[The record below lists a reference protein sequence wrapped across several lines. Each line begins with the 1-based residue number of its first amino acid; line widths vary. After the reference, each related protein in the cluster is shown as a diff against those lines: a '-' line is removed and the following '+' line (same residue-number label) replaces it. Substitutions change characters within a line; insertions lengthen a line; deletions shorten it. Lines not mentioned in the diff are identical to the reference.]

1 MNRFLFPL
9 IFLAMISA
17 NESQAQTKTRLLY
30 FFDPLCGWC
39 YGFSPVIKQIAEEG
53 KDSLEVEA
61 ITGGMMTG
69 EREGPLGHFSS
80 YILGAIPRVEEYT
93 GVKFGEGYKK
103 MIADSNHFSS
113 SVKPCIAVNVAKML
127 KPEIGVAFASEIQ
140 QIHFAEGYDLNVDD
154 TYKVLAER
162 FGLNGEE
169 FLKAMKEDKNKVL
182 TEQEFART
190 QRFGVSGFPCLVAE
204 RNGQYYLVSSG
215 FRKKEEVLEV
225 LKNLEEEK
233 K

>member
-1 MNRFLFPL
+1 
-9 IFLAMISA
+9 MIGA
-17 NESQAQTKTRLLY
+17 NEAEAQTKTRLLY

-69 EREGPLGHFSS
+69 EREGPLGQFSS
-80 YILGAIPRVEEYT
+80 YILGAIPRVEEFT

-103 MIADSNHFSS
+103 MISDSNHFSS
-113 SVKPCIAVNVAKML
+113 SVKPSIAVNVAKLL
-127 KPEIGVAFASEIQ
+127 KPEIGVAFASEILN
-140 QIHFAEGYDLNVDD
+140 IHFAEGYDLNADE
-154 TYKVLAER
+154 TYNVLAER
-162 FGLNGEE
+162 FGFNGDE
-169 FLKAMKEDKNKVL
+169 FLMAMKDDRNKRI
-182 TEQEFART
+182 TEQEFERT

-215 FRKKEEVLEV
+215 FRKKEEVLDV
-225 LKNLEEEK
+225 LRHLEEEK